1 MYSRKVTVVNSTGLH
16 ARPAAVFV
24 KTAGEFQALVQI
36 SRGDKPE
43 QKVNAKSMV
52 LVLSLSASQ
61 GTEVF
66 ISAEGTDERAAVDTL
81 TALIESGFDE
91 MEKRP

>member
-61 GTEVF
+61 GTEVV
-66 ISAEGTDERAAVDTL
+66 ISAEGKDEKAAVDTL